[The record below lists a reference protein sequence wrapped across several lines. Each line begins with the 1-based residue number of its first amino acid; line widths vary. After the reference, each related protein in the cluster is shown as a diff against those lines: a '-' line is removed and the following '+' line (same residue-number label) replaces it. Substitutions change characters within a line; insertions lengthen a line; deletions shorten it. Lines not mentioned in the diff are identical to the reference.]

1 MHSGILQVILSVVV
15 LSGLSI
21 PCGVCIAEEK
31 EEANPDKIEFPSPL
45 PVYVL
50 PYYNSQGLQISVG
63 KFSRELKSADSE
75 TILRVAEQMTKDWQT
90 LTLEQMHVTAI
101 RLFDLGHR
109 DEAVYWFQSARLR
122 FRLILAA
129 LKKDEK
135 GNINEFAE
143 AHLRGLGAFDLLSGQ
158 FINRYAF
165 RFPARLTKTLNR
177 ILKSSDKLP
186 ALTKIYPQHEYVE
199 ETQQTAALKTAL
211 GVTEKLIELGALIKP
226 SKGDE
231 ATQQDLEE
239 AFAKKTPLH
248 KAFEASDK
256 KKFLQLLK
264 EGADPNFRPFA
275 ASCLMAQASKHA
287 DPYWIR
293 TLLKH
298 GGNPNLLDAG
308 HQYRPDWTPLLFAI
322 SERRPKNVFL
332 LIAASADVNYATKRG
347 WTPLVGAR
355 RNKDWRVFESL
366 LDAGANP
373 NQPRPVINGSYDQ
386 TLLRDYASLGPFEY
400 RRHESRRKEYF
411 IEYTLDEEVDM
422 YFMVR
427 QRLIK
432 DGYLKPESKKKTE
445 ESSG

>member
-1 MHSGILQVILSVVV
+1 MHSGILQAMLSVVI

-21 PCGVCIAEEK
+21 SCGLCMAEEA
-31 EEANPDKIEFPSPL
+31 EAAKPDDEFPSPL

-50 PYYNSQGLQISVG
+50 PYYNSKGLQISVG

-75 TILRVAEQMTKDWQT
+75 SILRVVEQMTKEWQT
-90 LTLEQMHVTAI
+90 LTLEQMHVAAI

-109 DEAVYWFQSARLR
+109 DEAVYWFHSAKLR
-122 FRLILAA
+122 FRLIHAA

-135 GNINEFAE
+135 GNISKYAE
-143 AHLRGLGAFDLLSGQ
+143 AHLRGLGAFILLSGQ

-177 ILKSSDKLP
+177 ILKSSGKVP

-199 ETQQTAALKTAL
+199 ESQQAAALKTARN
-211 GVTEKLIELGALIKP
+211 GTERLIEAVALIKP
-226 SKGDE
+226 SNGE
-231 ATQQDLEE
+231 QATQQDLEE

-275 ASCLMAQASKHA
+275 ATCLMAQASKHE

-293 TLLKH
+293 TLLKY
-298 GGNPNLLDAG
+298 GGDPNLLDTG
-308 HQYRPDWTPLLFAI
+308 HPYVPKWTPLLFAI
-322 SERRPKNVFL
+322 SELRQQNIIL
-332 LIAASADVNYATKRG
+332 LIAAGADVKYSTNRG
-347 WTPLVGAR
+347 DSALYRAEQNRFWHL
-355 RNKDWRVFESL
+355 FMLL
-366 LDAGANP
+366 LDAGADPRIP
-373 NQPRPVINGSYDQ
+373 NRIIGADNSHLVHYNNLDAV
-386 TLLRDYASLGPFEY
+386 DYRG
-400 RRHESRRKEYF
+400 HEQRKKKYGLD
-411 IEYTLDEEVDM
+411 YTLDEEREM
-422 YFMVR
+422 YFKVR

-432 DGYLKPESKKKTE
+432 DGYLKPESKKK
-445 ESSG
+445 SK